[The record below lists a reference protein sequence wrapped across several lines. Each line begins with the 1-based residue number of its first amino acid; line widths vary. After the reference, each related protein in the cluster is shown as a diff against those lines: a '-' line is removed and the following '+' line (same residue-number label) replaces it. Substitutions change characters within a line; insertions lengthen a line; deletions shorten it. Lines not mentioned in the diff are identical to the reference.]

1 MSNEAFVSLNLFL
14 GDKQP
19 RITGPI
25 AYSGQFGPRVSVNID
40 DFTINAC
47 HAEHMRALSEL
58 FADAADHLDAYI
70 AEQKSVLE
78 RAQ

>member
-40 DFTINAC
+40 DFTTNAC
-47 HAEHMRALSEL
+47 QAEQMRAQSQSYAE
-58 FADAADHLDAYI
+58 AADYREKKN

-78 RAQ
+78 RDQ